1 MRVLIDSNALIY
13 LLDPRTPKR
22 LANRMQGLLQEI
34 DRTRGNL
41 IIPVQTIG
49 EYLSGVGP
57 AGQIILS
64 ALQRNRSVE
73 IASFDYKAATECAF
87 MEKTAINS
95 GDKRAPLGRD
105 AKWQKVKVDRQI
117 VAMAKVRSVDFIVS
131 SDGDIPKLAQAVGI
145 RCVRVEDLD
154 LPDWAIQMHIDEVP
168 EVEAM
173 MVPLQLAPQMRRL
186 HLAPKSLSVLP
197 SEADASKIKPP

>member
-13 LLDPRTPKR
+13 LLDPRTPKK

-34 DRTRGNL
+34 DRTRGSL
-41 IIPVQTIG
+41 IIPVQAIG

-57 AGQIILS
+57 AGQTILS
-64 ALQRNRSVE
+64 ALQRNRNVE
-73 IASFDYKAATECAF
+73 IASFDYKAAAECAF
-87 MEKTAINS
+87 MEATAINS

-105 AKWQKVKVDRQI
+105 VKWQKVKVDRQI

-131 SDGDIPKLAQAVGI
+131 SDGDIPKLAKALGI
-145 RCVRVEDLD
+145 RCVQVEDLD

-168 EVEAM
+168 DVEVME
-173 MVPLQLAPQMRRL
+173 VPVQLAPRMRRL
-186 HLAPKSLSVLP
+186 YPTRKSPSVLP
-197 SEADASKIKPP
+197 SETDAS